1 MVNLNAEIIKL
12 PEEIINQIREL
23 SSHDKRNA
31 LELLL
36 VASGAKPGDVID
48 WIKKDSTRNE
58 MISIIDQL
66 DNVDYF
72 TVKNNKFPQTYYYN
86 KEMVSDEL
94 LELMNNIGEMNQ
106 QMTSLVEGLFYGYPL
121 CCIINYNEKTKPLPL
136 TEHHP
141 CSNECKASHKLQE
154 LYLKAIRLNDLMF

>member
-12 PEEIINQIREL
+12 PEEIIKQIREL
-23 SSHDKRNA
+23 SSKDERNA

-48 WIKKDSTRNE
+48 WIKNDTTRKE
-58 MISIIDQL
+58 MIRIIKQL

-72 TVKNNKFPQTYYYN
+72 TVKNNKFPQIYYYN
-86 KEMVSDEL
+86 KGIVSNDL
-94 LELMNNIGEMNQ
+94 LRLMNNLSTMNQ
-106 QMTSLVEGLFYGYPL
+106 KMTSMVEGLFYGYPL

-141 CSNECKASHKLQE
+141 CSNECRASHKLQR
-154 LYLKAIRLNDLMF
+154 LYEKAIKLNDLLF